1 MQNKPLLVFIP
12 GTLCTSEMFLPI
24 IDELN
29 CDSVLIDFDQ
39 HNSLEAMSNQ
49 VLSTVGNRAFIPVG
63 FSMGG
68 MVAFELM
75 RMVPEQLQ
83 GLILLNSNAHGD
95 TPTRKES
102 REKHLEFAKKNGLK
116 SLIQQVYLPVYFSN
130 TDCTHCHSVMDMA
143 EKLGLD
149 VFEAQLQVLAA
160 RPDSF
165 DVLAANTKP
174 TLIVGADNDLPCPP
188 NQQRLMADSSQSA
201 ELHILPNCGH
211 FAPLE
216 QPKKIANI
224 INLWIN
230 KHYA

>member
-29 CDSVLIDFDQ
+29 CNSVLIDFDQ

-49 VLSTVGNRAFIPVG
+49 VLSAVGNKAFIPVG

-75 RMVPEQLQ
+75 RMVPDQIQ

-95 TPTRKES
+95 LPDRKKS
-102 REKHLEFAKKNGLK
+102 REKHLELAKKNGLK
-116 SLIQQVYLPVYFSN
+116 SLIQQVYLPVYFLN
-130 TDCTHCHSVMDMA
+130 TDCSHSKSVLKMA
-143 EKLGLD
+143 ETLGLD

-160 RPDSF
+160 RPDSL
-165 DVLAANTKP
+165 DVLATNTKP
-174 TLIVGADNDLPCPP
+174 TLILGSDNDLPCPP
-188 NQQRLMADSSQSA
+188 KQQRLMADTCKNS

-230 KHYA
+230 KHYG